1 MAWPVLRRDE
11 AVARRTSRLLAFAAR
26 SLHGCCQKAVSLG
39 AGDVEHFWTSGWI
52 HDGSSQKSRRRLF
65 EGATTFQAFPVA
77 RLDRAIS
84 RPATSTGCATLPP
97 AGLSKRHSGQ
107 TPSSASFERER
118 SEWKR
123 DYEELDRKHAEARAS
138 LGEPGSD
145 GWWDKVVLEDYDP
158 RRIGWLDE
166 RVCTD
171 CRAAVLLP
179 AKRFGLDAGM
189 EAPTEEF
196 SRLESS
202 TTLPVNHS
210 PNSN

>member
-1 MAWPVLRRDE
+1 MLGEKPVRREWRLDKPDGMAMAWPVLRRDE

-107 TPSSASFERER
+107 AATPDTFPLA
-118 SEWKR
+118 WT
-123 DYEELDRKHAEARAS
+123 RAFQ
-138 LGEPGSD
+138 LI
-145 GWWDKVVLEDYDP
+145 V
-158 RRIGWLDE
+158 R
-166 RVCTD
+166 
-171 CRAAVLLP
+171 
-179 AKRFGLDAGM
+179 
-189 EAPTEEF
+189 
-196 SRLESS
+196 
-202 TTLPVNHS
+202 
-210 PNSN
+210 